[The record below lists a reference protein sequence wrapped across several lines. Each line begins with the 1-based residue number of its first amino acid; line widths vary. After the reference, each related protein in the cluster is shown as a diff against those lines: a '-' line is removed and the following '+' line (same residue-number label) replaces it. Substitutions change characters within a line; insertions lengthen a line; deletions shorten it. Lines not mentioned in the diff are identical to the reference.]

1 MWFIERRR
9 FQWPWTT
16 PNLVF
21 KVTPFFDTEFL
32 TNGYRYGHSYYGR
45 RIGIFILVPKFR
57 EAQIEMRRAKRSFE
71 KKLAMNI
78 DSDRK
83 SFYAYVRNRSRVK
96 PSVGPLS
103 NDSDD
108 TLVQGQDMA
117 ELLCLRFHSWRHCTC
132 PYGWTTVSWRW
143 ERHTHRWGRG
153 NEKAPVASYWQSTR
167 SWQYCTQS
175 FSGT

>member
-1 MWFIERRR
+1 MAPTRHHNKKHKLYNIQEYKLYKNISVQDTRHA
-9 FQWPWTT
+9 
-16 PNLVF
+16 
-21 KVTPFFDTEFL
+21 KVA
-32 TNGYRYGHSYYGR
+32 
-45 RIGIFILVPKFR
+45 R

-117 ELLCLRFHSWRHCTC
+117 NYLMNTLSPFSQLKTLHMSLRLNHCFMAMRATGFVT
-132 PYGWTTVSWRW
+132 YTSMRTW
-143 ERHTHRWGRG
+143 
-153 NEKAPVASYWQSTR
+153 
-167 SWQYCTQS
+167 
-175 FSGT
+175 